1 MQQERVILDQIIPA
15 KMPWSGFVKKGQH
28 LRIIDREGRQAVD
41 FLCYNAN
48 DTSERYFAPNT
59 IKAAGTISLTKGHVL
74 YSDQA
79 NPLFRIIEDTYGSH
93 DTIGGACSAPSNL
106 MLYGVKDCPG
116 CRESFLKV
124 LSQYGMG
131 HQFLH
136 AGSDRPIGGGRDRP
150 RRFRSWNIRCPAGGD
165 GRSRGDFEL
174 SAGQQCLQRLQPDL
188 DSGGRNRAQQ
198 RGMNVFDIVM
208 SNPKNLHQPVG
219 PYSQVSR
226 VRASELVF
234 LPGRRR
240 PIFKASSSALAIS
253 KRSAGRFSPM
263 SKPRSARSARPG
275 ATLFI
280 SPTI

>member
-116 CRESFLKV
+116 CREKFLKV

-131 HQFLH
+131 RRDIVPNINFFMRVPI
-136 AGSDRPIGGGRDRP
+136 DRSGAAEI
-150 RRFRSWNIRCPAGGD
+150 A
-165 GRSRGDFEL
+165 RGD
-174 SAGQQCLQRLQPDL
+174 SAPGTFVAL
-188 DSGGRNRAQQ
+188 RAE
-198 RGMNVFDIVM
+198 MDVLAVI
-208 SNPKNLHQPVG
+208 SNCP
-219 PYSQVSR
+219 QVNNACNDYNPTSIR
-226 VRASELVF
+226 VVVTEHSNEE
-234 LPGRRR
+234 
-240 PIFKASSSALAIS
+240 
-253 KRSAGRFSPM
+253 
-263 SKPRSARSARPG
+263 
-275 ATLFI
+275 
-280 SPTI
+280 